1 MKWSSIAAK
10 GAGGNGIVMSEMT
23 AGGGI
28 RGGGWGIAKGGTG
41 DRGITKGTKGRE
53 RKDNWITPAAEVR
66 EIAEEQR
73 GMISRFGK
81 TGRRIQSGAGA
92 LRSNALVDHTSQTG
106 ESRDV

>member
-1 MKWSSIAAK
+1 
-10 GAGGNGIVMSEMT
+10 MSEMT

-28 RGGGWGIAKGGTG
+28 REGGWGIAKGGTG

-53 RKDNWITPAAEVR
+53 RKNNWITPASDVR
-66 EIAEEQR
+66 EIAVEQR

-81 TGRRIQSGAGA
+81 TAVAAESVP
-92 LRSNALVDHTSQTG
+92 VDHTSQTG